1 MKTFNI
7 KDFGARTCD
16 ALQTTAIQSAI
27 DACFLAG
34 GGRVVVPM
42 GVYITGSFRLRSDVE
57 LYLETGAI
65 IRGVRDPE
73 EYFGYREDKIE
84 PLDELIKEEAESG
97 KSKSGIATSRWS
109 NGLIRAI
116 NAKNIK
122 ITGEVGSYFDGCYC
136 FDPIGEQNYRG
147 PHGISI
153 WYSENIT
160 LTGYSF
166 IGSSNWCH
174 IICKSKNIT
183 VKNVAIHGGCDGV
196 NVHYCDNVLVEDC
209 NINSGDDC
217 IAGFNSHDVTVR
229 NCTLNTP
236 CMPVRMGGNN
246 ILIENCVSNERNF
259 GTRRWLADEKK
270 MRGEVT
276 DASCNHESHTA
287 FSYYCDYRWGELR
300 KPAENIVIRGCRFE
314 QEHELIRIEYDG
326 RHRFCRNRGL
336 RSILIE
342 DCEILDL
349 IHTGMVWGKDIEKV
363 TCHFKN
369 VKIACREGY
378 GHVPLLAVGNF
389 DRLIFENCTI
399 EGYDNP
405 TILLG
410 TDGEDKIDIINSTPI
425 TVKKVTKEECLE
437 AHPGGVSSADR
448 GNEHN
453 LNYY

>member
-1 MKTFNI
+1 MKEFNI
-7 KDFGARTCD
+7 CDFGARTCD
-16 ALQTTAIQSAI
+16 ALQTKAIQSAI

-42 GVYITGSFRLRSDVE
+42 GVYITGGFRLRSNVE
-57 LYLETGAI
+57 LYLKTGAI

-84 PLDELIKEEAESG
+84 PVKIIDSPNIGSSANP
-97 KSKSGIATSRWS
+97 TSRWS
-109 NGLIRAI
+109 NALIRAMD
-116 NAKNIK
+116 AKNIS

-136 FDPIGEQNYRG
+136 FDPEGEQKYRG
-147 PHGISI
+147 PHGMSI
-153 WYSENIT
+153 WNSENIR

-174 IICKSKNIT
+174 FITKCKNI
-183 VKNVAIHGGCDGV
+183 VIKDIAVHGGCDGI
-196 NVHYCDNVLVEDC
+196 NVHSSDDILIENC

-217 IAGFNSHDVTVR
+217 VAGFNNHNVTVR

-236 CMPVRMGGNN
+236 CMPLRIGGNN
-246 ILIENCVSNERNF
+246 ILVENCVSKDRNF

-270 MRGEVT
+270 KAGEVT

-314 QEHELIRIEYDG
+314 QEHELIRVEYDG

-336 RSILIE
+336 RSLTLE
-342 DCEILDL
+342 DCYIGDL
-349 IHTGMVWGKDIEKV
+349 IHTGMVWGKDIEKI

-369 VKIACREGY
+369 VHIACRAGAEDTIML
-378 GHVPLLAVGNF
+378 VAGNF

-399 EGYDNP
+399 DGYNDP
-405 TILLG
+405 TILVG
-410 TDGEDKIDIINSTPI
+410 TDDLDKVEIIGGTPI
-425 TVKKVTKEECLE
+425 TVKKATKEECLA
-437 AHPGGVSSADR
+437 AHPGGISSADF
-448 GNEHN
+448 GNEAN